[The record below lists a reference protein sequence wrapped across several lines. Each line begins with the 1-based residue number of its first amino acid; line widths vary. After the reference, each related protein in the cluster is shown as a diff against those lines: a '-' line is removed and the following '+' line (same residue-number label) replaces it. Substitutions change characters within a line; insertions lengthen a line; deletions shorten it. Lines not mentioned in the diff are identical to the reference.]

1 MFSFLVGD
9 LLDFVTAV
17 GNTLG
22 RKKSVVPVFTAAGA
36 PALRTLVS
44 AREAVAA

>member
-1 MFSFLVGD
+1 MISFLVGD

-22 RKKSVVPVFTAAGA
+22 RKSVVPVFTAAGA
-36 PALRTLVS
+36 PALLTLVS